1 MSTPQHNRRSSTSG
15 VSLAKVTDSDD
26 FGTDPAR
33 NWTVN
38 DRLRARRIGMSGWLL
53 GRNDL
58 DSLADW
64 FAINL
69 AQARRIARH

>member
-1 MSTPQHNRRSSTSG
+1 MSNTQHEGRSSMSG

-38 DRLRARRIGMSGWLL
+38 DRLRARRLGMSGWLL
-53 GRNDL
+53 ARNDL

-64 FAINL
+64 FAIN
-69 AQARRIARH
+69 RTR